1 MKLLS
6 QRAAIHF
13 ERPARY
19 GSFEIIACLAG
30 ANSARAALSRL
41 QALDQIA
48 ADAIRC
54 VLVLLITALSILVAR
69 LPYDAPV
76 TQTRG
81 GAARIEA
88 RIHVPRE
95 TPSFMYAGVR
105 G

>member
-6 QRAAIHF
+6 QRAAIHS
-13 ERPARY
+13 ERPGRY

-30 ANSARAALSRL
+30 ANS
-41 QALDQIA
+41 
-48 ADAIRC
+48 
-54 VLVLLITALSILVAR
+54 LITALAILVPR

-81 GAARIEA
+81 SAARIEA
-88 RIHVPRE
+88 RTHVPRE

>member
-13 ERPARY
+13 ERPGRY

-30 ANSARAALSRL
+30 ANSARALSCL

-54 VLVLLITALSILVAR
+54 VLVPLITAL
-69 LPYDAPV
+69 
-76 TQTRG
+76 G
-81 GAARIEA
+81 
-88 RIHVPRE
+88 
-95 TPSFMYAGVR
+95 
-105 G
+105 

>member
-13 ERPARY
+13 ERPGRY

-30 ANSARAALSRL
+30 ANSVRAALNRL
-41 QALDQIA
+41 QALDHIS
-48 ADAIRC
+48 AIRG
-54 VLVLLITALSILVAR
+54 VVALLITALSILVAR
-69 LPYDAPV
+69 LSYYVPV

-95 TPSFMYAGVR
+95 MPSFMYAGVR

>member
-6 QRAAIHF
+6 QRPAIHF
-13 ERPARY
+13 ERPGRY

-41 QALDQIA
+41 QAPDQIA

-54 VLVLLITALSILVAR
+54 VLVLLITALSIVR

-81 GAARIEA
+81 GPARIEA
-88 RIHVPRE
+88 RIHVPPE
-95 TPSFMYAGVR
+95 TPSFMFAGIR

>member
-13 ERPARY
+13 ERPGRY

-30 ANSARAALSRL
+30 ANSARALSCL

-54 VLVLLITALSILVAR
+54 VLVPLITALAILVPR

-81 GAARIEA
+81 SAARIEV
-88 RIHVPRE
+88 RIQVPRE

>member
-13 ERPARY
+13 ERPGRY
-19 GSFEIIACLAG
+19 SSFEIIACLAG
-30 ANSARAALSRL
+30 ANSARAAFSCL

-54 VLVLLITALSILVAR
+54 VLVLLIIALSILVAR
-69 LPYDAPV
+69 LPYDALV
-76 TQTRG
+76 TQTL
-81 GAARIEA
+81 AARIEA
-88 RIHVPRE
+88 RIQVPRE
-95 TPSFMYAGVR
+95 TPSFRYAGVR

>member
-13 ERPARY
+13 ERPGRY

-54 VLVLLITALSILVAR
+54 VLVLLITGLSILVAR

-76 TQTRG
+76 TQTRMG
-81 GAARIEA
+81 VARIEA
-88 RIHVPRE
+88 QIHVPRE
-95 TPSFMYAGVR
+95 TPSFMYAGIR